1 MTRTEVR
8 LALMRMEYL
17 GAYTLRLFLD
27 SGTTVLAHEWFLED
41 GPDDGFAGE
50 GAGVLATPGTG
61 RDDEGFL
68 HVVVRGRHALVAV
81 SHIAVIEM
89 IPPP

>member
-1 MTRTEVR
+1 MQMEV
-8 LALMRMEYL
+8 L

-41 GPDDGFAGE
+41 SPDDGFADD
-50 GAGVLATPGTG
+50 GAIATARTG
-61 RDDEGFL
+61 RGEEGFL